1 MKNMMINTRL
11 IFFDNVVFPF
21 QFAVIFLN
29 TERSVRHAE
38 KVVAA
43 AERVGGRVEIEI
55 IKDRN
60 HYGTINK
67 MTETNDPAFLR
78 IWDFI
83 KETPSN

>member
-1 MKNMMINTRL
+1 MIKTRL
-11 IFFDNVVFPF
+11 IFLIMLF
-21 QFAVIFLN
+21 FLFN
-29 TERSVRHAE
+29 LLSFSQTLRSVRHAE

-78 IWDFI
+78 ILKFI